1 MTKNYLYFDSSI
13 GTVFNTQL
21 KIIEIYTIP
30 FKIFLSLKELIRF
43 FGQIKN
49 IIPKRNCY
57 NFSVCGIIQL
67 FENI

>member
-30 FKIFLSLKELIRF
+30 FKIFFVIERINKIF
-43 FGQIKN
+43 WAN
-49 IIPKRNCY
+49 
-57 NFSVCGIIQL
+57 
-67 FENI
+67 